1 MFVFNTTVLFPDRNL
16 LTTSDGYLHV
26 PRPLPSN
33 LALLALLSLVLL
45 ILLSLLLPNVP
56 SDMHLL
62 AMLME

>member
-16 LTTSDGYLHV
+16 LTTSDGYL

-33 LALLALLSLVLL
+33 LALLALLSLFML

-56 SDMHLL
+56 SGMHLL
-62 AMLME
+62 AMVME